1 MTYYSLHNDS
11 IVVDSHCDTPLRLI
25 EGKDIVH
32 RSDEGHFDL
41 ERMRMG
47 KVTASFFAIYTPNT
61 ITPDQATSRA
71 LSMIAQIYDFIEK
84 NSHIVSLG
92 RYPKDAYELRAEN
105 KLAIF
110 LGMENGAPIQKDISM
125 LKLFYRLGVRY
136 MTLTHAD
143 NNEICDSCAST
154 SPRWNGLSQFGKEV
168 VKEMNDLGM
177 MIDVSHISDAA
188 FYDVLELS
196 SAPVVATHSCCRSI
210 CDVPRNMSDQMIKDL
225 ASRNGVI
232 QINFYPAFLDQKYA
246 EIFKPLCNRYEEL
259 QVLLK
264 QDPVKYEPL
273 FKEAEAE
280 LLALKTPSYKAV
292 VDHIDHV
299 VSLVGSN
306 HVGLGSDFDGI
317 ETTPRGLESI
327 ADMPILTKELMKRG
341 YSERS
346 IRNILGVNF
355 LRAFAA
361 CMKTSYQN

>member
-11 IVVDSHCDTPLRLI
+11 IVVDSHCDTPLRLM
-25 EGKDIVH
+25 EDKDIVH
-32 RSDEGHFDL
+32 RSSEGHFDL
-41 ERMRMG
+41 ERMRAG

-110 LGMENGAPIQKDISM
+110 MGMENGAPIQKDISL

-143 NNEICDSCAST
+143 NNEICDSCASKT
-154 SPRWNGLSQFGKEV
+154 PRWNGLSPFGKEV

-177 MIDVSHISDAA
+177 MIDVSHISDAS
-188 FYDVLELS
+188 FYDVITHS
-196 SAPVVATHSCCRSI
+196 TAPVVATHSCCRSI

-225 ASRNGVI
+225 AAKNGVI
-232 QINFYPAFLDQKYA
+232 QINFFPAFLDKKYSDA
-246 EIFKPLCNRYEEL
+246 FMPLCEKYEEL
-259 QVLLK
+259 TTLWK
-264 QDPVKYEPL
+264 QDPVKYESL
-273 FKEAEAE
+273 YKEAEE
-280 LLALKTPSYKAV
+280 EMRALKTPSYKVV

-327 ADMPILTKELMKRG
+327 ADVPVITKELMKRG

-346 IRNILGVNF
+346 IRSILGVNF

-361 CMKTSYQN
+361 CMKTSYQS

>member
-1 MTYYSLHNDS
+1 MTYYSLHSDS

-25 EGKDIVH
+25 EGKDIVQ

-47 KVTASFFAIYTPNT
+47 KVTATFFAIYTPNT
-61 ITPDQATSRA
+61 ISPDQATSRA

-110 LGMENGAPIQKDISM
+110 MGMENGAPIQKDITM

-143 NNEICDSCAST
+143 NNEICDSCASAT
-154 SPRWNGLSQFGKEV
+154 PRWNGLSQFGKEV
-168 VKEMNDLGM
+168 VKEMNNLGM
-177 MIDVSHISDAA
+177 MIDVSHISDAS
-188 FYDVLELS
+188 FYDVLKYS
-196 SAPVVATHSCCRSI
+196 AAPVVATHSCCRSI
-210 CDVPRNMSDQMIKDL
+210 CEVPRNMSDQMIKDL
-225 ASRNGVI
+225 AANNGVI
-232 QINFYPAFLDQKYA
+232 QINFYPPFLDQKYA
-246 EIFKPLCNRYEEL
+246 EAFRPLCNKYEEL
-259 QVLLK
+259 EALWK
-264 QDPVKYEPL
+264 QDPVKYESL
-273 FKEAEAE
+273 YREAEE
-280 LLALKTPSYKAV
+280 EMKALKTPSYKTV

-306 HVGLGSDFDGI
+306 FVGLGSDFDGI

-327 ADMPILTKELMKRG
+327 ADMPIITKELMKRG

>member
-11 IVVDSHCDTPLRLI
+11 IVVDSHCDSPLRLI

-32 RSDEGHFDL
+32 RSNEGHFDL

-47 KVTASFFAIYTPNT
+47 KVTATFFAIYTPNSL
-61 ITPDQATSRA
+61 TPDQATSRA
-71 LSMIAQIYDFIEK
+71 LSMLAQIYDFIEK

-92 RYPKDAYELRAEN
+92 RYPKDAYELRAES

-110 LGMENGAPIQKDISM
+110 MGMENGAPIQKDVNL

-143 NNEICDSCAST
+143 NNEICDSCAAST
-154 SPRWNGLSQFGKEV
+154 PRWNGLSQFGKEI

-177 MIDVSHISDAA
+177 MIDVSHISDAS
-188 FYDVLELS
+188 FYDVLKYS
-196 SAPVVATHSCCRSI
+196 TAPVVATHSCCRSI
-210 CDVPRNMSDQMIKDL
+210 CNVPRNMSDQMIKDL
-225 ASRNGVI
+225 AANNGVI

-246 EIFKPLCNRYEEL
+246 MAYKPLCNKYEEL
-259 QVLLK
+259 QTLWK
-264 QDPVKYEPL
+264 KDPVKYESL
-273 FKEAEAE
+273 YNEAEQE
-280 LLALKTPSYKAV
+280 MLALKTPSYKAV

-299 VSLVGSN
+299 ISLVGNN

-327 ADMPILTKELMKRG
+327 ADMPIITKELMKRG